1 VTGPTASARSHSAFA
16 AAHGERA
23 RAGRLDEAELAVEVC
38 PGCGAPRTVTVGTR
52 SSARSGSCGGSARLK
67 EQLYRCAEDH
77 VYSVR
82 VSEEATTELHESVEA
97 WLRSRTADALERRP
111 ASSS

>member
-1 VTGPTASARSHSAFA
+1 MWRASDR
-16 AAHGERA
+16 HGRPPFVGA
-23 RAGRLDEAELAVEVC
+23 VRLLWWKRPFE
-38 PGCGAPRTVTVGTR
+38 
-52 SSARSGSCGGSARLK
+52 
-67 EQLYRCAEDH
+67 EQLYRCAEGQ

-82 VSEEATTELHESVEA
+82 VSEEATTELHESVET